1 MMIEQTAAIN
11 ALPLDTVKFHQLQ
24 LFRGTAMAEEYALH
38 PERFRFFELPEYI
51 RFFTEILKRL
61 RPGLVIERFA
71 GEAPPRY
78 HAGHAWGLVRNEQL
92 LALLE
97 KHLEET
103 DSWQGQ
109 HLEVISQSGF

>member
-1 MMIEQTAAIN
+1 
-11 ALPLDTVKFHQLQ
+11 
-24 LFRGTAMAEEYALH
+24 MAEEYALH

-78 HAGHAWGLVRNEQL
+78 HAGHTWGLVRNEQL

-109 HLEVISQSGF
+109 LYDGL